1 MLFNTNHSISGPSA
15 TIYCYLSEFHNN
27 KNRSRAIMGAQVI
40 FGLGCVTLPLL
51 AWAVLSV
58 DIAIELP
65 FLGIVFKQWRL
76 FMLACG
82 LPSLC
87 CAIALLQ
94 IPESPKFVLL
104 ENREKDAIDILRKM
118 YAINQ
123 KRPEAEYNV
132 ENVYDESITTKLFV
146 RTSVNYKSAT
156 QVLNAMWLQ
165 TAPLFQKTYIKTTA
179 LACVIQFG
187 IFFTSNGMWMWFPE
201 ILHRIGSFRQ
211 DDSNARATICEILNN
226 DQHMFSYNANQTKS
240 DTECSYKLDDSTFM
254 HIFMLE
260 LGYAIGYAI
269 IGLTINTLGKLN
281 ILLITFFGCGA
292 CGIAIVYTNIPL
304 LSVNLYCILLL
315 CGLSISVVNS
325 ATVDLYPTNLR
336 AMAVCISLMMGR
348 LGSVVGAN
356 VAGVLFEFNCDYAYM
371 VSGISLIGKIFNKQ
385 KKVCF

>member
-1 MLFNTNHSISGPSA
+1 
-15 TIYCYLSEFHNN
+15 
-27 KNRSRAIMGAQVI
+27 MGAQFI
-40 FGLGCVTLPLL
+40 FGIGCVILPLL
-51 AWAVLSV
+51 AWLVLSM
-58 DIAIELP
+58 DIAIAMP
-65 FLGIVFKQWRL
+65 FIGIVFKQWRL
-76 FMLACG
+76 FMLVCG

-87 CAIALLQ
+87 CGIALLY

-118 YAINQ
+118 FAVNQ
-123 KRPEAEYNV
+123 NRPEKEYNV
-132 ENVYDESITTKLFV
+132 ENVYDESITSKLV
-146 RTSVNYKSAT
+146 SRMSVNYKSPT
-156 QVLNAMWLQ
+156 NVLRAMWLQ
-165 TAPLFQKTYIKTTA
+165 TAPLFQRTYIKTTA

-211 DDSNARATICEILNN
+211 EDPNARATICEILNR
-226 DQHMFSYNANQTKS
+226 DQNLFSYNASETS
-240 DTECSYKLDDSTFM
+240 LDTECTYKLDDSTFM
-254 HIFMLE
+254 HVFSLE

-269 IGLTINTLGKLN
+269 IGLLINTLGKLN
-281 ILLITFFGCGA
+281 ILLITFFGCGI

-304 LSVNLYCILLL
+304 LAVNLYCILLL

-356 VAGVLFEFNCDYAYM
+356 LAGVLIEYNCDYAYT
-371 VSGISLIGKIFNKQ
+371 VSGISLIG
-385 KKVCF
+385 